1 MLRALEI
8 CRPTACGI
16 LPLPT
21 LGVKPVQKVKLH
33 REMKLPP
40 WMHQHLGENEA
51 PGVHGGQALGHAKR
65 LEESKQEK
73 VPQQLSSKEMPKSVE
88 EAEALIRSTFGASAG
103 RGRCESLG
111 RTHICI
117 TGQVVVVDIAPEPF
131 IYHYLLSLL
140 IQ

>member
-21 LGVKPVQKVKLH
+21 LGVKPVQKVKLN

-65 LEESKQEK
+65 LEESKQAK
-73 VPQQLSSKEMPKSVE
+73 VPQQLSSQELFATASSEQRRV
-88 EAEALIRSTFGASAG
+88 IRSTFGASAG
-103 RGRCESLG
+103 AWTL
-111 RTHICI
+111 
-117 TGQVVVVDIAPEPF
+117 
-131 IYHYLLSLL
+131 
-140 IQ
+140 

>member
-1 MLRALEI
+1 MLKALEV
-8 CRPTACGI
+8 CRPTACGV

-51 PGVHGGQALGHAKR
+51 PGIHGGQALGHAKR

-88 EAEALIRSTFGASAG
+88 DAEALIRSTFGASACG
-103 RGRCESLG
+103 PLTSHAAEAMANQWHFHVFRGVEVFRRPTSCN
-111 RTHICI
+111 
-117 TGQVVVVDIAPEPF
+117 
-131 IYHYLLSLL
+131 
-140 IQ
+140 